1 MGRDSR
7 VPTSGSAVSSC
18 SHSPYLLFSLQ
29 RCASAARSKTLSRK
43 LGPGWNHGGTH
54 DAQTS
59 LRGLDAKLHELSRVK
74 LSDTNNNHYQKQNQK
89 KVKIKKFVD
98 AGSWLG
104 CCPAALLS
112 VPERLSARSS
122 SRLELFLTIHP
133 LREVRGGVRACR
145 PNSMRQRLSSFFLF
159 QASFQK
165 KKKGKKT
172 RKKVWIEVRVGF
184 PSRQPERRHAAVL
197 RASGC

>member
-1 MGRDSR
+1 MKKVVGRDSR
-7 VPTSGSAVSSC
+7 VPSSGSAVSSC

-74 LSDTNNNHYQKQNQK
+74 LSDTNNNHYQKNKTKKSQDK
-89 KVKIKKFVD
+89 KVCRRWKL
-98 AGSWLG
+98 ARLLPSSPAL
-104 CCPAALLS
+104 CPGETLS
-112 VPERLSARSS
+112 AEHKSTGTFSYNPSSPRSARWCARLSAK
-122 SRLELFLTIHP
+122 LDAPTP
-133 LREVRGGVRACR
+133 LV
-145 PNSMRQRLSSFFLF
+145 FFLF

-165 KKKGKKT
+165 KKKTEKK
-172 RKKVWIEVRVGF
+172 RVKKFGSKCASA
-184 PSRQPERRHAAVL
+184 SRPDSRSGDMRR
-197 RASGC
+197 C